1 MSVPLECPQGEC
13 LESLTAHDVAE
24 DQLEEWERHLN
35 QCTACRAR
43 LDGAAQWDDRLA
55 RLGRQVGDPTTAAAD
70 PHLARIREH
79 LHGLMVLDGATPV
92 APEELF
98 FLEPCDRPELLGTLG
113 DYEVLEVIGQGG
125 MGVVLKA
132 FDPALHRLV
141 AIKVLSPVLAGSPTA
156 RKRFTR
162 EARAA
167 AAVSHDH
174 IVTVYGVDEVN
185 GLPFLV
191 MQYVAGESLQA
202 RLERSAPLELAEVV
216 RIGQQAAAGLAAAH
230 ARGLIHRDI
239 KPANIVVVSG
249 GVVSGEWPAS
259 PGVAT
264 PGLTTHHSPT
274 ESLTTHHAPL
284 TIKITD
290 FGLARM
296 IDDVGLTQDG
306 VVAGTPEYMA
316 PEQAHGEPVDHRS
329 DLFSLGGTLHA
340 LCTGYPPFRGA
351 TTLAVLRQVSDAHP
365 RPIRELNPAMS
376 GWLEEV
382 ILRLLAKDPAQR
394 FGSASELASLLEG
407 YLAHLREPA
416 TVPAPILPRLRN
428 DGRMCLGSE
437 PRARATSR
445 VSGGLRWS
453 ALTLL
458 AGLAFLFI
466 GDDRAAH
473 EKNGQMESVTYS
485 LRAPLGDPLRLNG
498 IDAERFM
505 KADAEGLRVVIPV
518 EREHH
523 DALGVESPLLLKGDF
538 EITVEYE
545 LFALTEKPP
554 PSGVGVVMELLI
566 DSPTVYSITVSRTKK
581 PGGPEF
587 GANMLVPT
595 PNGKT
600 QFKNHRSIPA
610 KESTGKLRLV
620 RTGANVS
627 YQAADG
633 GGSFRTITVSNVGT
647 DDVVSVRVQ
656 CYTGWTKGSLDIRLA
671 NLEIRATQIP
681 DKSAVLAGSGPAN
694 SLAPGAPA
702 KAPRGA
708 LAMAL
713 VLGLVVTVSFLVVV
727 GLWLRARQRRT
738 AEPRLPEVDESARA
752 AAAPTLS
759 FSCTG
764 CGKTVKAPAKLGG
777 KKVRCP
783 GCGQEIR
790 VPALITE

>member
-1 MSVPLECPQGEC
+1 MSVPLECPEGEC
-13 LESLTAHDVAE
+13 LESLAADDVPE
-24 DQLEEWERHLN
+24 DQLEQWEMHLN
-35 QCTACRAR
+35 GCTACRAR
-43 LDGAAQWDDRLA
+43 LDHAAQWDDRLV
-55 RLGRQVGDPTTAAAD
+55 RLGRQVGDPTAAAAD
-70 PHLARIREH
+70 PHVARIREH
-79 LHGLMVLDGATPV
+79 LHGLMVLDRATPA
-92 APEELF
+92 APEELY
-98 FLEPCDRPELLGTLG
+98 FLEPCNRPELLGTLG

-141 AIKVLSPVLAGSPTA
+141 AIKVMSPVLAGSATA

-174 IVTVYGVDEVN
+174 VVTVYGVDEVN

-202 RLERSAPLELAEVV
+202 RLERRVPLELAEVV
-216 RIGQQAAAGLAAAH
+216 CIGLQAAAGLAAAH

-239 KPANIVVVSG
+239 KPANILLQKDEG
-249 GVVSGEWPAS
+249 GRMKEEQSKGTSDSSFILHPSSFHV
-259 PGVAT
+259 
-264 PGLTTHHSPT
+264 
-274 ESLTTHHAPL
+274 
-284 TIKITD
+284 KITD

-316 PEQAHGEPVDHRS
+316 PEQARGESVDHRS
-329 DLFSLGGTLHA
+329 DLFSLGATLHA

-351 TTLAVLRQVSDAHP
+351 TTLAVLRQVSDGDP

-394 FGSASELASLLEG
+394 YGSASELTSLLEG
-407 YLAHLREPA
+407 YLAHLCEPA
-416 TVPAPILPRLRN
+416 TVPAPILPRLPN
-428 DGRMCLGSE
+428 DGRMRSRSE
-437 PRARATSR
+437 PRARAMSR
-445 VSGGLRWS
+445 LYSGLRWA
-453 ALTLL
+453 ALALL
-458 AGLAFLFI
+458 AGLAFLLAQ
-466 GDDRAAH
+466 DDKEAH

-485 LRAPLGDPLRLNG
+485 LKGPLEEPLRLYG
-498 IDAERFM
+498 IEAEKFM
-505 KADAEGLRVVIPV
+505 KSDAEGLRVVIPV

-523 DALGVESPLLLKGDF
+523 DALGVESPLLLRGDF
-538 EITVEYE
+538 DITIGYE

-581 PGGPEF
+581 PGGPEC
-587 GANMLVPT
+587 GANMLVPG
-595 PNGKT
+595 PNGKV

-610 KESTGKLRLV
+610 TQRTGKLRLV

-633 GGSFRTITVSNVGT
+633 GGSFRTITVNNVGT
-647 DDVVSVRVQ
+647 DDVLAVRVQ

-681 DKSAVLAGSGPAN
+681 DKSAVLPGSVPAN
-694 SLAPGAPA
+694 PPVPGAPA

-708 LAMAL
+708 LAMGLA
-713 VLGLVVTVSFLVVV
+713 LGLVVTVSFLVVI
-727 GLWLRARQRRT
+727 GLWLRARQRRG
-738 AEPRLPEVDESARA
+738 AEPPLSEVDGPAKAVA
-752 AAAPTLS
+752 ALTLS
-759 FSCTG
+759 FPCTG
-764 CGKTVKAPAKLGG
+764 CGRTLKAPSKLGG

-790 VPALITE
+790 VPAPIMG